1 MNIAMHLQALAQIS
15 SGRILNCTIEG
26 IGIALFAWIL
36 LRAFGRQNSGTQ
48 FAVWFSALLAIAM
61 LPLLDNSAL
70 HGAKVTKHLEI
81 TMPGSWA
88 LYIFAVRGCNR
99 SDQNCSRL
107 LARTAIAKKLR
118 ANQCSGVRSLAAQ
131 DP

>member
-1 MNIAMHLQALAQIS
+1 VNIAMHLQALAQIS

-70 HGAKVTKHLEI
+70 
-81 TMPGSWA
+81 
-88 LYIFAVRGCNR
+88 VRGHCTYLR
-99 SDQNCSRL
+99 CGCSWL
-107 LARTAIAKKLR
+107 
-118 ANQCSGVRSLAAQ
+118 QSV
-131 DP
+131 